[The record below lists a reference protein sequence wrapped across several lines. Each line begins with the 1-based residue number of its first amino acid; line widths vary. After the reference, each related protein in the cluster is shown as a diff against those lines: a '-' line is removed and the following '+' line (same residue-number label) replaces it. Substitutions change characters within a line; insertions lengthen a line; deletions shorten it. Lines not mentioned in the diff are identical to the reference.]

1 MPCFIK
7 EVATRVGI
15 GRWGWVDMEAAGKM
29 GDVEW
34 QGVKATGGMGNVE
47 AGTCGDS

>member
-15 GRWGWVDMEAAGKM
+15 WRWGWVDMEAAGKM
-29 GDVEW
+29 GDVEVA
-34 QGVKATGGMGNVE
+34 GCEGNWWDGE
-47 AGTCGDS
+47 CGSRDMWR